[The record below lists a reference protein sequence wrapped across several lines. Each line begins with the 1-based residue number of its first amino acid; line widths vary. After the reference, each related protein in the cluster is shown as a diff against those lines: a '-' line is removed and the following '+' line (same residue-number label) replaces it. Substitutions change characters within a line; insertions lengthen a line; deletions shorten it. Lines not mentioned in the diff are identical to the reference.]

1 MCFSLVI
8 PPTFG
13 TQGRASIFLSTD
25 IVSFPKWLSAYILLS
40 CQIFILEDKWFW
52 QFSKYN
58 YNAADSECLT
68 IHEGVGT
75 LEHRII
81 RMLSR
86 LYAPINFRVN
96 PPVDHPKVHDS
107 VIHHMNPPKIYST
120 LVFQKFHDV
129 LNL

>member
-1 MCFSLVI
+1 M
-8 PPTFG
+8 
-13 TQGRASIFLSTD
+13 
-25 IVSFPKWLSAYILLS
+25 LLS

-120 LVFQKFHDV
+120 LVFKKFHDV

>member
-40 CQIFILEDKWFW
+40 CQIFILEEKWFW

-58 YNAADSECLT
+58 YNAASNECL
-68 IHEGVGT
+68 IILEGVST
-75 LEHRII
+75 LEHMEMRI
-81 RMLSR
+81 LGWQFAS
-86 LYAPINFRVN
+86 NRVN
-96 PPVDHPKVHDS
+96 PPVVHPKVHDS
-107 VIHHMNPPKIYST
+107 PFFLSA
-120 LVFQKFHDV
+120 HDSPY
-129 LNL
+129 